1 MTRRRSLRWRILL
14 GAFLW
19 TLGML
24 PIGHMFFLVLT
35 GHGHVLRQ
43 FAGIFHLGLSILL
56 LVLAVVFLAAGFA
69 QVRSGLLPFDQL
81 RTRLSA
87 VCAGPGAGVYGRYT
101 SVLLPLVGLLYS
113 LLEHREKAVQRALAK
128 AGDLAHGL
136 KTPLA

>member
-43 FAGIFHLGLSILL
+43 FAGMFHLGLSILL

-87 VCAGPGAGVYGRYT
+87 VSDGPEARNDGRYPAE
-101 SVLLPLVGLLYS
+101 VQPLVSDLNFPLVHPEKTT
-113 LLEHREKAVQRALAK
+113 EHPPPQTHYPAP
-128 AGDLAHGL
+128 
-136 KTPLA
+136 PLNNP

>member
-87 VCAGPGAGVYGRYT
+87 GWGR
-101 SVLLPLVGLLYS
+101 PAARERG
-113 LLEHREKAVQRALAK
+113 EHSTVRER
-128 AGDLAHGL
+128 
-136 KTPLA
+136 